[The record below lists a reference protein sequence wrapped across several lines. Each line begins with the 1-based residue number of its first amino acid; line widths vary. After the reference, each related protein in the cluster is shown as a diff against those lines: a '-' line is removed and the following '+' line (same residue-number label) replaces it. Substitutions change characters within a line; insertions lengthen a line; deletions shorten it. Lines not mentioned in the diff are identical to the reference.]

1 MTTNVPNFPRVTVS
15 PLISFFSSSKEF
27 ELYEIYSP
35 RHPSCHQLRSEQ
47 VEVEGMDIP
56 EGDGMNMVEEQDHP
70 MNHRL
75 GRRI

>member
-1 MTTNVPNFPRVTVS
+1 MYQIFLVTVS
-15 PLISFFSSSKEF
+15 PLISFFSSSKEL

-35 RHPSCHQLRSEQ
+35 RHSSCHQLRSEQ

-56 EGDGMNMVEEQDHP
+56 EVDGMNMVEEQDHP

-75 GRRI
+75 GRRV

>member
-1 MTTNVPNFPRVTVS
+1 MTTNIPNFSRHRESTHF
-15 PLISFFSSSKEF
+15 IFSSLKEL

-35 RHPSCHQLRSEQ
+35 RHLSCHQLRSEQ

-56 EGDGMNMVEEQDHP
+56 EVDGMNMVEEQDHP

-75 GRRI
+75 GRRV